1 MLKQKDFKIFFDGFQ
16 EIKKQNQ
23 KILSSLKY
31 LKHWITARNTK
42 TSFLKYKNVNV
53 LKMEGHVKSIQ

>member
-42 TSFLKYKNVNV
+42 TSFQKFKNVNI
-53 LKMEGHVKSIQ
+53 LKMEGHVKIIQ